1 MARRRIS
8 RTQGEAAL
16 VSWRAGEADRSATI
30 RAVRYLLEELG
41 ERAPG
46 HAVEVRV
53 PPAGVVQVVEGPRHT
68 RGTPPNVV
76 ETSMETWLRLATGT
90 LAWSQALAAGEIA
103 ASGLRADLSDLL
115 PLFPITSPGEHA
127 GGAEGRGAEEGP

>member
-8 RTQGEAAL
+8 AQQGEAA
-16 VSWRAGEADRSATI
+16 VASWRAGEADRSTTI

-76 ETSMETWLRLATGT
+76 ETSMEVWMQLATGE
-90 LAWSQALAAGEIA
+90 LGWDDAVASGQVV
-103 ASGLRADLSDLL
+103 ASGLRADLAELL
-115 PLFPITSPGEHA
+115 PLTRF
-127 GGAEGRGAEEGP
+127 R

>member
-8 RTQGEAAL
+8 RSQGEAAL
-16 VSWRAGEADRSATI
+16 GSWQAGQADRSTTI

-46 HAVEVRV
+46 HSVEVRV
-53 PPAGVVQVVEGPRHT
+53 PPAGVVQVAEGPRHT

-76 ETSMETWLRLATGT
+76 ETSMETWLRLATGR
-90 LAWSQALAAGEIA
+90 LEWSEALAAGEVS

-115 PLFPITSPGEHA
+115 PLV
-127 GGAEGRGAEEGP
+127 R

>member
-8 RTQGEAAL
+8 RTAGEAAL
-16 VSWRAGEADRSATI
+16 DAWRAGEGDRSSTI

-53 PPAGVVQVVEGPRHT
+53 PPAGVVQAVEGPRHT

-76 ETSMETWLRLATGT
+76 ETSMQTWLELATGRRT
-90 LAWSQALAAGEIA
+90 WSEAVAAGEVT
-103 ASGLRADLSDLL
+103 ASGQRADLSDLL
-115 PLFPITSPGEHA
+115 PLVG
-127 GGAEGRGAEEGP
+127 

>member
-8 RTQGEAAL
+8 RVQGEAAL
-16 VSWRAGEADRSATI
+16 ASWRAGEADRASAI

-46 HAVEVRV
+46 NAVEVRV
-53 PPAGVVQVVEGPRHT
+53 PPAGVVQVIDGPRHT

-76 ETSMETWLRLATGT
+76 ETSMETWLRLATGET
-90 LAWSQALAAGEIA
+90 AWADAVAAGEVS

-115 PLFPITSPGEHA
+115 PLV
-127 GGAEGRGAEEGP
+127 R

>member
-1 MARRRIS
+1 MRDALGLDRLAAMARRRILRS
-8 RTQGEAAL
+8 EGEAA
-16 VSWRAGEADRSATI
+16 VASWRAGTADSPTTI

-76 ETSMETWLRLATGT
+76 EMSMSTWLALATGER
-90 LAWSQALAAGEIA
+90 AWADAVAEGLVT

-115 PLFPITSPGEHA
+115 PLVG
-127 GGAEGRGAEEGP
+127 